1 METTQ
6 DYLLKGRVSLLQPRH
21 GYRAGIDPVFLA
33 ASAPIK
39 AGDRVLDVGC
49 GVGAAAL
56 CVGARVPSCQI
67 VALER
72 EEELA
77 QLARLNV
84 AASSLDHQVR
94 ILTGDLMKLPPQIE
108 GERFDHVITNPPFVA
123 AGQTPS
129 RCALKR
135 KAHHEEADVTIE
147 VWLKACLKLLKDRG
161 TLSLIHRMDRLDQM
175 LAYLWGRVGDIR
187 LIPLWSKEGV
197 PAKRIILVGR
207 KSIRSPLT
215 LLPGVVVHEKDNTY
229 TPRARAVLENAQG
242 LFDV

>member
-6 DYLLKGRVSLLQPRH
+6 DYLLKGRVSLLQPRQ

-39 AGDRVLDVGC
+39 EGDRVLDVGC

-56 CVGARVPSCQI
+56 CVGARVPSCEI

-84 AASSLDHQVR
+84 AASGLGPRVR
-94 ILTGDLMKLPPQIE
+94 VVTGNLMNLPSELE
-108 GERFDHVITNPPFVA
+108 GARFDHVMTNPPFVA

-129 RCALKR
+129 HCALKR
-135 KAHHEEADVTIE
+135 KAHHEDAEVTIE
-147 VWLKACLKLLKDRG
+147 VWLTACLKLLKDRG
-161 TLSLIHRMDRLDQM
+161 TLSVIHRMDRLDQM
-175 LAYLWGRVGDIR
+175 LAYLWGRVGEIR

-207 KSIRSPLT
+207 KGIRSPLT

-229 TPRARAVLENAQG
+229 TPHARAVLEEAIG
-242 LFDV
+242 LVDL